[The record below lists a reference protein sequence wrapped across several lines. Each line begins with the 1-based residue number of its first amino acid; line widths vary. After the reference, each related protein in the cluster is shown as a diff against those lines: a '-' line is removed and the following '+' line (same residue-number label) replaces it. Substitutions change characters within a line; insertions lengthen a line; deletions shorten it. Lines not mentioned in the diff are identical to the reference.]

1 MTKINFFNQF
11 DFSKIDL
18 ILLSLFFVLSF
29 SGLLILASASVHFSD
44 SIYGNPSAIFNRQLF
59 YFFLGL
65 FGLLIFFILPLDFW
79 TSYDRLLITLGFIL
93 LLLVFVP
100 GIGFEVNG
108 ANRWIRVAG
117 FGLQPS
123 EIMKFLSILY
133 VSCYSVRRIREIQSH
148 WIGFFR
154 PAIIIVSIISIIL
167 IQPDLGSSAVIFAS
181 VLGVLFVAGV
191 KIKQFFMVA
200 LLGLVAVTLMIVF
213 VPWRWERIISFIDPW
228 SDPWG
233 SGYQLT
239 LSLMSIGR
247 GDWFGV
253 GLGQGLM
260 KMGYLP
266 DAHTDFIFSVI
277 VEEMGILGGFIIVAL
292 LFGLSFRIFY
302 IGRESLLRKNYF
314 GFYFSYGVALLLGLH
329 TFINVGVACGL
340 LPTKG
345 LILPLISAGGTNL
358 IIVCL
363 MIGLILRVDYEN
375 KISMPV
381 PTIKRRAEF

>member
-65 FGLLIFFILPLDFW
+65 FGLLIFFVLPLNFW
-79 TSYDRLLITLGFIL
+79 ISYDRLLITLGFIL

-191 KIKQFFMVA
+191 KIKQFFIVA

-302 IGRESLLRKNYF
+302 IGRESLVRKNYF

-345 LILPLISAGGTNL
+345 LTLPLISAGGTNL

>member
-29 SGLLILASASVHFSD
+29 SGLLILASASVHFSN
-44 SIYGNPSAIFNRQLF
+44 SLYGNPSAIFNRQLF

-65 FGLLIFFILPLDFW
+65 FGLLIFFILPLNFW

-191 KIKQFFMVA
+191 KIKQFFIVA

-345 LILPLISAGGTNL
+345 LTLPLISAGGTNL

>member
-1 MTKINFFNQF
+1 MTRINFFNQF
-11 DFSKIDL
+11 DYSKIDF
-18 ILLSLFFVLSF
+18 ILLSLFSVLSF

-65 FGLLIFFILPLDFW
+65 FGLLIFFISPLNFW
-79 TSYDRLLITLGFIL
+79 IAYDRLFITLGFIL

-133 VSCYSVRRIREIQSH
+133 VSCYSVRRIKEIQSH

-191 KIKQFFMVA
+191 KIKQFFIVA
-200 LLGLVAVTLMIVF
+200 FLGFVAVTLMIVF

-277 VEEMGILGGFIIVAL
+277 VEEMGILGGFTIVSL
-292 LFGLSFRIFY
+292 LFGLSFRIFF
-302 IGRESLLRKNYF
+302 IGRESLLRKNFF

-345 LILPLISAGGTNL
+345 LTLPLISAGGTNL

-363 MIGLILRVDYEN
+363 MIGLILRIDYEN
-375 KISMPV
+375 KNSMPI
-381 PTIKRRAEF
+381 PIIKRRAEF

>member
-65 FGLLIFFILPLDFW
+65 FGLLIFFILPLNFW
-79 TSYDRLLITLGFIL
+79 ISYDRLLITLGFIL

-154 PAIIIVSIISIIL
+154 PAIIIVTIISIIL

-191 KIKQFFMVA
+191 KIKQFFIVA

-345 LILPLISAGGTNL
+345 LTLPLISAGGTNL

>member
-1 MTKINFFNQF
+1 MTRLNFFNQF
-11 DFSKIDL
+11 DFSKIDF

-65 FGLLIFFILPLDFW
+65 FGLLIFFILPMNFW
-79 TSYDRLLITLGFIL
+79 ISYDRLLITLGFIL

-191 KIKQFFMVA
+191 KIKQFFIVA

-213 VPWRWERIISFIDPW
+213 VPWRWERIMSFIDPW

-266 DAHTDFIFSVI
+266 DAHTDFIFSII

-302 IGRESLLRKNYF
+302 IGRESLLRKNFF

-345 LILPLISAGGTNL
+345 LTLPLISAGGTNL

>member
-65 FGLLIFFILPLDFW
+65 LGLLIFFILPLNFW

-191 KIKQFFMVA
+191 KIKQFFIVA

-345 LILPLISAGGTNL
+345 LTLPLISAGGTNL

>member
-44 SIYGNPSAIFNRQLF
+44 SLYGNPSAIFNRQLF

-65 FGLLIFFILPLDFW
+65 FGLLIFFILPLNFW

-108 ANRWIRVAG
+108 ANRWIRIAG

-191 KIKQFFMVA
+191 KIKQFFIVA

-345 LILPLISAGGTNL
+345 LTLPLISAGGTNL

>member
-1 MTKINFFNQF
+1 MARINFFNQF
-11 DFSKIDL
+11 DYTKIDF
-18 ILLSLFFVLSF
+18 ILLSLFSVLSF

-44 SIYGNPSAIFNRQLF
+44 SIYGNPSEIFNRQLF

-65 FGLLIFFILPLDFW
+65 FGLLIFFILPLNFW
-79 TSYDRLLITLGFIL
+79 IAYDRLLITLGFIL

-133 VSCYSVRRIREIQSH
+133 VSCYSVRRIKEIQSH

-191 KIKQFFMVA
+191 KIKQFFIVA
-200 LLGLVAVTLMIVF
+200 FLGFVAVTLMIVF

-277 VEEMGILGGFIIVAL
+277 VEEMGILGGFTIVSL
-292 LFGLSFRIFY
+292 LFGLSFRIFF
-302 IGRESLLRKNYF
+302 IGRESLLRKNFF

-345 LILPLISAGGTNL
+345 LTLPLISAGGTNL

-363 MIGLILRVDYEN
+363 MIGLILRIDYEN
-375 KISMPV
+375 KNSMPI
-381 PTIKRRAEF
+381 PIIKRRAEF

>member
-65 FGLLIFFILPLDFW
+65 FGLLIFFILPMNFW
-79 TSYDRLLITLGFIL
+79 ISYDRLLITLGFIL

-191 KIKQFFMVA
+191 KIKQFFIVA

-253 GLGQGLM
+253 GLGQVLM

-314 GFYFSYGVALLLGLH
+314 GFYFSYGVALLLGSH

-345 LILPLISAGGTNL
+345 LTLPLISAGGTNL

>member
-65 FGLLIFFILPLDFW
+65 FGLLIFFILPLNFW
-79 TSYDRLLITLGFIL
+79 ISYDRLLITLGFIL

-191 KIKQFFMVA
+191 KIKQFFIVA
-200 LLGLVAVTLMIVF
+200 LLGLVAVSLMIVF

-345 LILPLISAGGTNL
+345 LTLPLISAGGTNL

-381 PTIKRRAEF
+381 PTIKRRAEL

>member
-29 SGLLILASASVHFSD
+29 SGLIILASASVHFSD

-65 FGLLIFFILPLDFW
+65 FGLLIFFILPLNFW

-191 KIKQFFMVA
+191 KIKQFFIVA

-345 LILPLISAGGTNL
+345 LTLPLISAGGTNL
-358 IIVCL
+358 IIVCI

>member
-29 SGLLILASASVHFSD
+29 SGLIILASASVHFSD

-65 FGLLIFFILPLDFW
+65 FGLLIFFILPLNFW

-191 KIKQFFMVA
+191 KIKQFFIVA

-345 LILPLISAGGTNL
+345 LTLPLISAGGTNL

>member
-65 FGLLIFFILPLDFW
+65 LGLLIFFILPLNFW
-79 TSYDRLLITLGFIL
+79 SSYDRLLITLGFIL

-191 KIKQFFMVA
+191 KIKQFFIVA

-345 LILPLISAGGTNL
+345 LTLPLISAGGTNL

-375 KISMPV
+375 KISMPA

>member
-65 FGLLIFFILPLDFW
+65 FGLLIFFVLPLNFW
-79 TSYDRLLITLGFIL
+79 ISYDRLLITLGFIL

-191 KIKQFFMVA
+191 KIKQFFIVA

-345 LILPLISAGGTNL
+345 LTLPLISAGGTNL

>member
-1 MTKINFFNQF
+1 MTRINFFNQF
-11 DFSKIDL
+11 DYSKIDF
-18 ILLSLFFVLSF
+18 ILLSLFSVLSF

-65 FGLLIFFILPLDFW
+65 FGLLIFFILPLNFW
-79 TSYDRLLITLGFIL
+79 IAYDRLLITLGFIL

-133 VSCYSVRRIREIQSH
+133 VSCYSVRRIKEIQSH

-167 IQPDLGSSAVIFAS
+167 IQPDLGSSAVIFTS

-191 KIKQFFMVA
+191 KIKQFFIVA
-200 LLGLVAVTLMIVF
+200 FLGFVAVTLMIVF

-277 VEEMGILGGFIIVAL
+277 VEEMGILGGFTIVSL
-292 LFGLSFRIFY
+292 LFGLSFRIFL
-302 IGRESLLRKNYF
+302 IGRESLLRKNFF

-345 LILPLISAGGTNL
+345 LTLPLISAGGTNL

-363 MIGLILRVDYEN
+363 MIGLILRIDYEN
-375 KISMPV
+375 KNSMPI
-381 PTIKRRAEF
+381 PIIKRRAEF

>member
-1 MTKINFFNQF
+1 MTRINFLNQF
-11 DFSKIDL
+11 DYSKIDF
-18 ILLSLFFVLSF
+18 ILLSLFSVLSF

-65 FGLLIFFILPLDFW
+65 FGLLIFFILPLNFW
-79 TSYDRLLITLGFIL
+79 IAYDRLLITLGFIL
-93 LLLVFVP
+93 LILVFVP

-133 VSCYSVRRIREIQSH
+133 VSCYSVRRIKEIQSH

-191 KIKQFFMVA
+191 KIKQFFIVA
-200 LLGLVAVTLMIVF
+200 FLGFVAVTLMIVF

-277 VEEMGILGGFIIVAL
+277 VEEMGILGGFTIVSL
-292 LFGLSFRIFY
+292 LFGLSFRIFF
-302 IGRESLLRKNYF
+302 IGRESLLRKNFF

-345 LILPLISAGGTNL
+345 LTLPLISAGGTNL

-363 MIGLILRVDYEN
+363 MIGLILRIDYEN
-375 KISMPV
+375 KNSMPI
-381 PTIKRRAEF
+381 PIIKRRAEF

>member
-65 FGLLIFFILPLDFW
+65 FGLLIFFILPLNFW

-191 KIKQFFMVA
+191 RIKQFFIVA
-200 LLGLVAVTLMIVF
+200 LLGLVAVSLMIVF

-345 LILPLISAGGTNL
+345 LTLPLISAGGTNL
-358 IIVCL
+358 IIVCI

>member
-1 MTKINFFNQF
+1 MNKFNFIKDF
-11 DFSKIDL
+11 DFSKLD
-18 ILLSLFFVLSF
+18 FVLVTLF
-29 SGLLILASASVHFSD
+29 LVLGFFGLLILSSASAHFSD
-44 SIYGNPSAIFNRQLF
+44 SIYGNPSAIFNRQFF
-59 YFFLGL
+59 YFILGVIGL
-65 FGLLIFFILPLDFW
+65 FACFFVPLNFW
-79 TSYDRLLITLGFIL
+79 SSYDRLFITFGIL
-93 LLLVFVP
+93 LLFLVFIP
-100 GIGFEVNG
+100 GIGIEVNG
-108 ANRWIRVAG
+108 ANRWIRIAG

-133 VSCYSVRRIREIQSH
+133 ISCYSVRRIKEIQTH
-148 WIGFFR
+148 WLGFFR
-154 PAIIIVSIISIIL
+154 PALIIVSIISIIL
-167 IQPDLGSSAVIFAS
+167 IQPDLGSSAVIFIS

-191 KIKQFFMVA
+191 KIQQFLVVA
-200 LLGLVAVTLMIVF
+200 LLGVIAITMMIIF

-277 VEEMGILGGFIIVAL
+277 VEEMGILGGFAIISL
-292 LFGLSFRIFY
+292 LFGLSFRIFF
-302 IGRESLLRKNYF
+302 IGRESLLRKNFF
-314 GFYFSYGVALLLGLH
+314 GFYFSFGVGLLLGLH
-329 TFINVGVACGL
+329 TFINVGVSSGL

-345 LILPLISAGGTNL
+345 LTLPLISGGGTNL

-363 MIGLILRVDYEN
+363 MIGLILRIDYEN
-375 KISMPV
+375 KNSMPI
-381 PTIKRRAEF
+381 PMIKRRAQF

>member
-1 MTKINFFNQF
+1 MIKINFFNQF

-191 KIKQFFMVA
+191 KIKQFFIVA

-292 LFGLSFRIFY
+292 LFGLCFRIFY

-345 LILPLISAGGTNL
+345 LTLPLISAGGTNL

>member
-1 MTKINFFNQF
+1 MNKFNFIKDF
-11 DFSKIDL
+11 DFSKLD
-18 ILLSLFFVLSF
+18 FVLVTLF
-29 SGLLILASASVHFSD
+29 LVLGLFGLLILSSASAHFSD
-44 SIYGNPSAIFNRQLF
+44 SIYGNPSAIFNRQFF
-59 YFFLGL
+59 YFILGVIGL
-65 FGLLIFFILPLDFW
+65 FACFFVPLNFW
-79 TSYDRLLITLGFIL
+79 SSYDRLFITFGIL
-93 LLLVFVP
+93 LLFLVFIP
-100 GIGFEVNG
+100 GIGIEVNG
-108 ANRWIRVAG
+108 ANRWIRIAG

-133 VSCYSVRRIREIQSH
+133 ISCYSVRRIKEIQTH
-148 WIGFFR
+148 WLGFFR
-154 PAIIIVSIISIIL
+154 PALIIVSIISIIL
-167 IQPDLGSSAVIFAS
+167 IQPDLGSSAVIFIS

-191 KIKQFFMVA
+191 KIQQFLVVA
-200 LLGLVAVTLMIVF
+200 LLGVIAITMMIIF

-277 VEEMGILGGFIIVAL
+277 VEEMGILGGFAIISL
-292 LFGLSFRIFY
+292 LFGLSFRIFF
-302 IGRESLLRKNYF
+302 IGRESLVRKNFF
-314 GFYFSYGVALLLGLH
+314 GFYFSFGVALLLGLH
-329 TFINVGVACGL
+329 TFINVGVSSGL

-345 LILPLISAGGTNL
+345 LTLPLISGGGTNL

-363 MIGLILRVDYEN
+363 MIGLILRIDYEN
-375 KISMPV
+375 KNSMPI
-381 PTIKRRAEF
+381 PMIKRRAQF

>member
-1 MTKINFFNQF
+1 MIKINFFNQF

-65 FGLLIFFILPLDFW
+65 FGLLIFFILPLNFW

-191 KIKQFFMVA
+191 KIKQFFIVA

-345 LILPLISAGGTNL
+345 LTLPLISAGGTNL

>member
-65 FGLLIFFILPLDFW
+65 FGLLIFFILPLNFW

-191 KIKQFFMVA
+191 KIKQFFIVA
-200 LLGLVAVTLMIVF
+200 LLGLLAVSLMIVF

-345 LILPLISAGGTNL
+345 LTLPLISAGGTNL